1 VSNLIA
7 SRARLDLFTS
17 GVGITVSGPMVT
29 WYPPIQRKE
38 SIMFQTRS
46 AGIAENNEEFDDI
59 VGNRDSKTTNLDQQQ
74 LNVGLT
80 GAANCSN

>member
-1 VSNLIA
+1 
-7 SRARLDLFTS
+7 
-17 GVGITVSGPMVT
+17 
-29 WYPPIQRKE
+29 
-38 SIMFQTRS
+38 MFQTRS

-74 LNVGLT
+74 LTVGLT